1 MDGWVDGPAI
11 QSDFLKSGLPSYTVG
26 VSVGKDHSGRFIG
39 SRTIQQLTSPINGFL
54 CDRLP
59 EPVVVP
65 NMALYL
71 VLTWGPSMNYPF
83 HGILQARTLEWVAFL
98 FSRISSQHRNQTQ
111 VSHIASRFFTI

>member
-98 FSRISSQHRNQTQ
+98 FSRGSSPPRD
-111 VSHIASRFFTI
+111 